1 MVLRR
6 RQMEDKTKIGLAVAG
21 GAAIL
26 GLILILRKPAGAE
39 PPPSNGGNGLP
50 PGTECLVDSDCP
62 DDFVCVDGQC
72 IPR

>member
-1 MVLRR
+1 VVLRR

-26 GLILILRKPAGAE
+26 GLILVLRKPAGGE
-39 PPPSNGGNGLP
+39 PPPDNGLP
-50 PGTECLVDSDCP
+50 PGTECLVDPDCP